1 MPELQKTE
9 PGNIHPARSS
19 TTARESSR
27 RPVLMFVVG
36 LLPTKIGSMERFFQ
50 YLAAALDRDG
60 WDTVLCFDGAI
71 SAEFNEYFRKP
82 YVTVE
87 RLDNQ
92 GQLGF
97 ACAGALWKL
106 LRKHRPSIFV
116 YAFHGVLR
124 CFPWLARAAGS
135 KRIFFNDHS
144 SRPYGQIAA
153 PLSLPKRIVGRL
165 LTAPLTAI
173 ISVSEFTRKT
183 GNTFGI
189 TSAPNMVVKNGVEV
203 RPIDAERGSRF
214 RQRFGIPAGDL
225 LVTQICWMVEAKGVK
240 TILGAASMLLQKR
253 RGIHFL
259 LIGDGEELPQYRRLA
274 VDLGIAQSVTFTG
287 ILSNPTEIGVFDASD
302 VYCQPSIWQEASGLA
317 VLEAMSFKLPVVA
330 SNTGGLPDNVRHGQT
345 GILVPVGEIDKLCAA
360 LEKLIDNFN
369 LRKAMGE
376 AGYQLVVQEHRIE
389 GTIRKYVDIFLDHT
403 PTAGA

>member
-1 MPELQKTE
+1 
-9 PGNIHPARSS
+9 
-19 TTARESSR
+19 
-27 RPVLMFVVG
+27 MFVVG